1 MLNEGSSVQD
11 LKARAK
17 RLRDY
22 LENKKIQFSHSEA
35 LEAVS
40 AMYGFKDWNTA
51 SKARSISANIYVINC
66 YADEDQEDPDLTATF
81 QYVVKAQNKDAAVE
95 ALVAHMSKLSAP
107 TKTGFFPTE
116 FYTEDIIEVSLP
128 VGDGIP
134 INMRID
140 YGDHLISL
148 PYGSRKG
155 VTIRRTEFDE
165 SEDVPDSIDEKDME
179 KVLVLEHLQEDP
191 ELTYENAEM
200 AEDEIT

>member
-1 MLNEGSSVQD
+1 MWNDGSGVQD

-17 RLRDY
+17 RLREH
-22 LENKKIQFSHSEA
+22 LQNKNIQLSHSEA

-51 SKARSISANIYVINC
+51 SKSPGIEANVYVINC
-66 YADEDQEDPDLTATF
+66 FADEDQEDPDLTATF
-81 QYVVKAQNKDAAVE
+81 QYLVKAQNKDAAVE
-95 ALVAHMSKLSAP
+95 ALVSHLSRISAP

-116 FYTEDIIEVSLP
+116 FYTEDIIEMNLP
-128 VGDGIP
+128 IGDGIP

-148 PYGSRKG
+148 PYGGRKG

-165 SEDVPDSIDEKDME
+165 SEDIPSSLDEKDME
-179 KVLVLEHLQEDP
+179 QVLVLEHLQSDSE
-191 ELTYENAEM
+191 YG
-200 AEDEIT
+200 DEGILAPMEEAP